1 MLEVCIT
8 MILDIAAGVILLI
21 FGIIGLVRGFARQV
35 FSAFGKIVTL
45 IGAFLLIK
53 PIYTLCADLF
63 INSFV
68 EMLAGVFGNLTF
80 LDSFAS
86 TVGKTTATLLAEYA
100 VMLILFVVLV
110 IVLGLLLKLVKKI
123 IIAICDLPIIKFF
136 DRLAGLILGLG
147 WGLLLV
153 FVIVYLWNFLMG
165 WSVVPANVAEMLT
178 KYYDLI
184 AEGSIVVKPYLVDN
198 FATIEAYFV
207 EIWKFIKGGM
217 QTVAAL

>member
-35 FSAFGKIVTL
+35 FSVFGKIVTL

-165 WSVVPANVAEMLT
+165 WSVVPANFAETLTNAYNTVAN
-178 KYYDLI
+178 
-184 AEGSIVVKPYLVDN
+184 GSIVVKPYLVDN
-198 FATIEAYFV
+198 FATIESYFV
-207 EIWKFIKGGM
+207 EIWKFIKEI
-217 QTVAAL
+217 QQYFVQ